1 MGNEVAD
8 AAGVLVDLRLP
19 LVPLVDSRLIRRPAL
34 RKAISRIRLESV
46 SKRNSVSSKMS
57 GSGQKVTVEP
67 WPLALPTRSS
77 GAVGS
82 PRS

>member
-1 MGNEVAD
+1 M
-8 AAGVLVDLRLP
+8 
-19 LVPLVDSRLIRRPAL
+19 RRPAL
-34 RKAISRIRLESV
+34 RKAISRMRLESV
-46 SKRNSVSSKMS
+46 SKRNSVSSKTS
-57 GSGQKVTVEP
+57 GSGQKATVEP